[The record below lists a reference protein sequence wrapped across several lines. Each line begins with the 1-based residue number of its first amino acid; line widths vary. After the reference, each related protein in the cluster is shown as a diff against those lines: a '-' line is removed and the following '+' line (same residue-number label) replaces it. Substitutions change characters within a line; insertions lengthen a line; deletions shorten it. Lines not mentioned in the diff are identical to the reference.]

1 MNLVQI
7 REKFREISGRYD
19 LVNDDFSD
27 NGADFYITEA
37 SKWLDRSIET
47 TKSWGTF
54 LTSVAAGAWY
64 VKVPL
69 SRAIKEV
76 WITTIEGKWQL
87 EKKRL
92 QDLISAFY
100 TEVPAQWTNG
110 TPKFYSP
117 TISRY
122 IPEDMSA
129 ATLATFATSVGVIDQ
144 PHMEY
149 DALIMSAP
157 VDQSAVI
164 EVHGLFYSFP
174 LTSDD
179 DENYWSTNHPL
190 LLIQAAVRHTFIASG
205 NKPMLDIYNQSIGSD
220 LGIID
225 KDLVEQ
231 IIAEVDEMDA

>member
-7 REKFREISGRYD
+7 REKFREVSGRYD

-37 SKWLDRSIET
+37 SKWLDRAIET
-47 TKSWGTF
+47 TKSWGTY
-54 LTSVAAGAWY
+54 LISVAPGVWCI
-64 VKVPL
+64 KVPL

-92 QDLISAFY
+92 QDLIAEFY
-100 TEVPAQWTNG
+100 TEVPAEWTNG
-110 TPKFYSP
+110 TPEYYSP

-149 DALIMSAP
+149 DALIMSCP
-157 VDQSAVI
+157 VELASVV
-164 EVHGLFYSFP
+164 EVQGLFYSFP

-179 DENYWSTNHPL
+179 DENYWSTHHPL
-190 LLIQAAVRHTFIASG
+190 LLVQAAVRQTFITSG
-205 NKPMLDIYNQSIGSD
+205 NKPMLDIFDRGIDGD
-220 LGIID
+220 LSRLD

>member
-37 SKWLDRSIET
+37 SKWLDRAIET
-47 TKSWGTF
+47 TKSWGTY
-54 LTSVAAGAWY
+54 LISITAGTWFI
-64 VKVPL
+64 KVPL

-76 WITTIEGKWQL
+76 WITTAEGKWQL

-92 QDLISAFY
+92 QDIISEYY
-100 TEVPAQWTNG
+100 TELPAEWTNG
-110 TPKFYSP
+110 TPEYYSP

-144 PHMEY
+144 PHLEY

-157 VDQSAVI
+157 IDQAAVV

-174 LTSDD
+174 LTSDE
-179 DENYWSTNHPL
+179 DENYWSNNHPL
-190 LLIQAAVRHTFIASG
+190 LLVQAAVRQTFIASG
-205 NKPMLDIYNQSIGSD
+205 NKPMMDIFDRGIDGDLTRLD
-220 LGIID
+220 
-225 KDLVEQ
+225 KELVEQ
-231 IIAEVDEMDA
+231 IIAEIDEMDG